1 MDPRDLKAAS
11 KYVNNLLA
19 SRGLL
24 RGKEIA
30 FYKPSEDESTPS
42 KIINLIH
49 ELLTR
54 RDVRTPPHPTPSYL
68 STFPFLKFVQLT
80 LPSP

>member
-1 MDPRDLKAAS
+1 MDHRDLKAAS

-19 SRGLL
+19 ARGLL

-30 FYKPSEDESTPS
+30 FYKPADDESTPS
-42 KIINLIH
+42 KIINLVH

-54 RDVRTPPHPTPSYL
+54 RDVRFYSRAPLPPHSGQPS
-68 STFPFLKFVQLT
+68 
-80 LPSP
+80 